1 MIHSLRRK
9 FIALT
14 MAIVAVLLLVIFGLV
29 IHFTGKNLEVE
40 SIRFLQSAAQTPH
53 KPGPQGQLRLPCFV
67 VRVTPWGQ
75 SIQSGGGFDLS
86 DEQMLTEIVALAVS
100 AGEDVGILTD
110 YSLRYYRSQQHG
122 ELTLAFTDISAEQ
135 ATLRSL
141 NWICAGIGTAAFAV
155 FWLVSILLAR
165 WAVRPV
171 ERAWQEQRQ
180 FVADASHEL
189 KTPLTVIL
197 TNADLLQAPGIPQ
210 EQQSQYAH
218 SILAMSQRMRA
229 LVESLLE
236 LARVDNGAV
245 RVAFEEVDFSGLVN
259 EELLPFEPLYF
270 EQSLELVSQ
279 IEDSLKVSG
288 SPRHLRQTL
297 GILLDNAMKYSPG
310 GSTVRLTLT
319 RQGAHALLTLS
330 NPGGPMS
337 REECQ
342 SIFRRFYRMDSS
354 RSTGGYGLGLPIAR
368 GIIADHGG
376 KIWAESHDGQ
386 IFFRIQLPL
395 HGSKGL
401 LS

>member
-1 MIHSLRRK
+1 MIRSLRRK

-14 MAIVAVLLLVIFGLV
+14 MAIVAVLLVVIFGLV
-29 IHFTGKNLEVE
+29 IHFTGENLEAE
-40 SIRFLQSAAQTPH
+40 SIRFLQSTAQSAH
-53 KPGPQGQLRLPCFV
+53 QPGPPGQIRMPCFII
-67 VRVTPWGQ
+67 RVTPWGQ
-75 SIQSGGGFDLS
+75 SIQSAGGFDLS
-86 DEQMLTEIVALAVS
+86 DEQMLTEIVTLVVS
-100 AGEDVGILTD
+100 ADEELGVLAD
-110 YSLRYYRSQQHG
+110 YSLRYYRSRQPG
-122 ELTLAFTDISAEQ
+122 ELTLVFADISAEQ

-141 NWICAGIGTAAFAV
+141 TWTCIGIGIAV
-155 FWLVSILLAR
+155 LAIFWLVSILLAR

-197 TNADLLQAPGIPQ
+197 TNADLLQAPDIPP
-210 EQQSQYAH
+210 EQQNQYTH

-270 EQSLELVSQ
+270 EQSLVLDSQ
-279 IEDSLKVSG
+279 IEDSLTISG
-288 SPRHLRQTL
+288 SPRHLRQVL

-310 GSTVRLTLT
+310 GSTVRLTLA
-319 RQGAHALLTLS
+319 RQGSHALLTLS

-342 SIFRRFYRMDSS
+342 NIFRRFYRMDSS

-368 GIIADHGG
+368 SIIADHGG
-376 KIWAESHDGQ
+376 KIWAENRDGQ